1 MGSPPKE
8 NNLFEGGVITEAA
21 MLAYLGNQLSAE
33 DKAQFEKLLH
43 DDPFAQDAL
52 EGLQA
57 ANAATASAKISSI
70 KKQVREKTGVKEAR
84 VIQLHWTTYAYAAA
98 IFGVL
103 IGIGFFMVNYIAKNN
118 TELAQNKTQPTE
130 NVQLL
135 EADKSEPAATE
146 TEAPANVL
154 YDSVSTKGNSTITS
168 ALEEKPLKLTEDAR
182 KDVVTTTDVEKKSI
196 QKEETK
202 NITTAGG
209 AVPAPSGNTIQ
220 PANEVVSF
228 NMADD
233 NATSEDKS
241 QKTIIVTNTKA
252 PTAAKPDTKAKMSTD
267 SYTVAE
273 TIAAKERAKT
283 ENKTVTLDDAMK
295 NFNGGNYQQSSEQF
309 EQILKQD
316 PESAEALYF
325 GGISDYIL
333 GNTKKSEKNFDKLLK
348 TNRYN
353 EGSKWYKANILL
365 KKGNKAEAKKLLE
378 DIAQGSS
385 SYKERAQNKLEE
397 MK

>member
-21 MLAYLGNQLSAE
+21 MLAYIGNQLSAE
-33 DKAQFEKLLH
+33 DKARFEKLLQ
-43 DDPFAQDAL
+43 DDPFAQEAL

-57 ANAATASAKISSI
+57 ASAVTAAAKISSI

-84 VIQLHWTTYAYAAA
+84 VIQLHWSAYAYAAA

-103 IGIGFFMVNYIAKNN
+103 IGIGFLLVNYIGKNN
-118 TELAQNKTQPTE
+118 SELAQNKTQPTE
-130 NVQLL
+130 NIQLL
-135 EADKSEPAATE
+135 EAD
-146 TEAPANVL
+146 
-154 YDSVSTKGNSTITS
+154 NSDT
-168 ALEEKPLKLTEDAR
+168 
-182 KDVVTTTDVEKKSI
+182 TTTDITTAYDSMSVVAPPQEVPVEKSTKQTDAARRDEVASNDAEKKN
-196 QKEETK
+196 QPVTETK
-202 NITTAGG
+202 NTVTTSG
-209 AVPAPSGNTIQ
+209 AVAPSPAGNTNT
-220 PANEVVSF
+220 PATESINF
-228 NMADD
+228 QLADD
-233 NATSEDKS
+233 NAASGDKAMQS
-241 QKTIIVTNTKA
+241 VTITNSKT
-252 PTAAKPDTKAKMSTD
+252 PAKPDVKAKISNEG
-267 SYTVAE
+267 YTAAE
-273 TIAAKERAKT
+273 TTAAKERGKT
-283 ENKTVTLDDAMK
+283 ENKPATLDEAMK
-295 NFNGGNYQQSSEQF
+295 NFNSGNYQQSAEQF

-365 KKGNKAEAKKLLE
+365 KKGNKVEAKKLLE
-378 DIAQGSS
+378 ELAQGSS